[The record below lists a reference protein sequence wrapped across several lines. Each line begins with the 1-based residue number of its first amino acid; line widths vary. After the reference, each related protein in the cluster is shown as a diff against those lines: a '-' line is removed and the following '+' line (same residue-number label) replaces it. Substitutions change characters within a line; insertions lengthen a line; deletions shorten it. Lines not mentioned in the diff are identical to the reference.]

1 MHAKALDRV
10 RIFLILLPIAVWKR
24 FQPLFMI
31 AIHTVDRIFFGQ
43 LIHQRHRRIHLRLR
57 AAYQHISC
65 CKHCLRILI
74 SNFQKQGTV
83 VFAIAHIMKI
93 AQKTTENGRSVPL
106 VRTPV
111 RSLYRV
117 TLNPDIWFC
126 PFLLRYS
133 HSHIVTY
140 FIGCGKLF
148 VTASYDPL

>member
-93 AQKTTENGRSVPL
+93 AQKNHGKRA
-106 VRTPV
+106 V
-111 RSLYRV
+111 RSSRPH
-117 TLNPDIWFC
+117 TC
-126 PFLLRYS
+126 PQ
-133 HSHIVTY
+133 
-140 FIGCGKLF
+140 FIPRHFK
-148 VTASYDPL
+148 S